1 MNENDKTIILT
12 PVKNENEP
20 EYVIPTL
27 DELSPAEKKQL
38 LIWGL
43 ESMSREVLNSGWN
56 HEVSTNRHLFRNLLH
71 EYARE
76 LEDTLT
82 PTSLSVIVN
91 SVFLEVVSELY

>member
-1 MNENDKTIILT
+1 MNEDKTIILT
-12 PVKNENEP
+12 PVYTIDP
-20 EYVIPTL
+20 DEYVIPTL

-43 ESMSREVLNSGWN
+43 ESMAREVRQSGWS
-56 HEVSTNRHLFRNLLH
+56 HENTTNRRLYITLL
-71 EYARE
+71 EKYARE

-91 SVFLEVVSELY
+91 SVFLEVVSELH

>member
-1 MNENDKTIILT
+1 MNENKTFILT
-12 PVKNENEP
+12 PVKNENDN

-43 ESMSREVLNSGWN
+43 ESMSREVLNSGWSDEN
-56 HEVSTNRHLFRNLLH
+56 RMNRHLFRTMLH
-71 EYARE
+71 TYARE

>member
-1 MNENDKTIILT
+1 MNENKTFILT
-12 PVKNENEP
+12 PVKNENET

-71 EYARE
+71 AYARE
-76 LEDTLT
+76 IEDTLT

>member
-1 MNENDKTIILT
+1 MNENDTIILT
-12 PVKNENEP
+12 PVRNENEN

-43 ESMSREVLNSGWN
+43 ESMSREVLDSGWSDEN
-56 HEVSTNRHLFRNLLH
+56 RTNRHLFRTMLH
-71 EYARE
+71 SYARE

-91 SVFLEVVSELY
+91 SEFLEVVSELY

>member
-1 MNENDKTIILT
+1 MNENETLILT
-12 PVKNENEP
+12 PVRNENEN

-56 HEVSTNRHLFRNLLH
+56 HEVSTNRHLLRNLLQ
-71 EYARE
+71 EYVRE
-76 LEDTLT
+76 IEDTLT